1 VPSRLQD
8 QRRVRKSHVTRC
20 RFAAPG
26 ATHSISSRG
35 LTAIELNASQ
45 GNTLIVL
52 DEDRIVSV
60 GNFDVLPLAAAVD
73 FVRLA
78 LAPVLTA
85 GNNS

>member
-8 QRRVRKSHVTRC
+8 RRRVRKSHVTR
-20 RFAAPG
+20 RRSTAPG

-35 LTAIELNASQ
+35 LTAIELNAPQ
-45 GNTLIVL
+45 ENPLIVP

-73 FVRLA
+73 FVRLT
-78 LAPVLTA
+78 LASVLTA
-85 GNNS
+85 ANDS